1 MAAEL
6 GVDVVL
12 AKRAGLLHDIGKS
25 VDHEMEGSHVSIGV
39 GLLKRYKE
47 NHTVINAVEAHHGD
61 VEPADAISAARPGA
75 RRETLESYI
84 KRLQKLEEIADSFK
98 GVEKSF
104 AIQAG
109 RELRIMIVPED
120 VTDEGMT
127 LLAREIAKKIEEEL
141 EYPGQIKV
149 NLVRET
155 RAVEYAK

>member
-1 MAAEL
+1 MGL
-6 GVDVVL
+6 GSLVIRDMSRSTL
-12 AKRAGLLHDIGKS
+12 PSTAGVFRLK
-25 VDHEMEGSHVSIGV
+25 EM
-39 GLLKRYKE
+39 
-47 NHTVINAVEAHHGD
+47 
-61 VEPADAISAARPGA
+61 
-75 RRETLESYI
+75 
-84 KRLQKLEEIADSFK
+84 EEIALSYP
-98 GVEKSF
+98 GVAKTY

-120 VTDEGMT
+120 VTDEGMV